1 MGLPPQLQ
9 AVIWSARG
17 RVLEFA
23 GRFHE
28 AVIAYREA
36 SRLDLEAKGY
46 VLSARSAAQWEGAR
60 RRAAKKLLRE
70 FEQGP
75 RQKTN

>member
-36 SRLDLEAKGY
+36 SRLDPEAKGY
-46 VLSARSAAQWEGAR
+46 MLSARSAAQWEGAR

-70 FEQGP
+70 FEQRSP
-75 RQKTN
+75 QEKN